1 MGKKSTLAR
10 VIGIQKEK
18 SGNYTFFRDN

>member
-1 MGKKSTLAR
+1 MYFCKAGYEFGEKVILAR

-18 SGNYTFFRDN
+18 M